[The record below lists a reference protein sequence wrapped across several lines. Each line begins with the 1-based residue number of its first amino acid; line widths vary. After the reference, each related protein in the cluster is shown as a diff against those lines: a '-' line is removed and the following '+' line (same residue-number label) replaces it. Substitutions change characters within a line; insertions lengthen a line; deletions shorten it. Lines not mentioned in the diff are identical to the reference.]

1 MIYGVSTKRLN
12 EQVRRNKRRFP
23 PDFMFQLTKEEKNE
37 VVASCDHLRKLKFSP
52 YLPFAFTEYGAVM
65 LASVINTEIA
75 IKASIQVVKAF
86 VNLLQVLAE
95 HKEFAHKLESIEKKY
110 DHQFKIVFDAIRDL
124 MDPPVPRRKPI
135 GFRIGKNK

>member
-1 MIYGVSTKRLN
+1 MKKSHSLVPAERIDGLILFIRGQKVMLDVDLAMIYGVSTKRLN

-52 YLPFAFTEYGAVM
+52 YFPFAFTEYGAVM
-65 LASVINTEIA
+65 CLASVINTEIA

-86 VNLLQVLAE
+86 
-95 HKEFAHKLESIEKKY
+95 
-110 DHQFKIVFDAIRDL
+110 
-124 MDPPVPRRKPI
+124 
-135 GFRIGKNK
+135 